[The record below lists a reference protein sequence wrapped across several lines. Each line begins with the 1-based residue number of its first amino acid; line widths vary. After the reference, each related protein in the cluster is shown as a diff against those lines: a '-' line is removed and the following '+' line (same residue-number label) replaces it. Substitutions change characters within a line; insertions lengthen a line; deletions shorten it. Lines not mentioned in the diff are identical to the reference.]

1 MNTIDI
7 VLVLLL
13 VFAFYKG
20 FKNGLLIEVASI
32 IALIAGLYCAFH
44 FSDLAAVFIA
54 DKLDWNETNINITA
68 FVITFVAVLI
78 GVNLLGKILT
88 KMIQVLLLGMV
99 NKLLGGAFGLLK
111 SLIILGV
118 LMVFLDERIG
128 ISSWISDQTKE
139 ESLFFGIFYESG
151 AFVYHQFL
159 ENQLLDQIRSW
170 F

>member
-1 MNTIDI
+1 
-7 VLVLLL
+7 
-13 VFAFYKG
+13 
-20 FKNGLLIEVASI
+20 
-32 IALIAGLYCAFH
+32 
-44 FSDLAAVFIA
+44 
-54 DKLDWNETNINITA
+54 
-68 FVITFVAVLI
+68 
-78 GVNLLGKILT
+78 
-88 KMIQVLLLGMV
+88 MIQVLLLGMV